1 MNGMMRKLALAGMA
15 AWAMM
20 PLGAIARPDLRT
32 ETQMFVERVHTDIN
46 GRPRRTLAS
55 ASRAA
60 PGDQLVFVV
69 NYRNEGREPVQ
80 GIALTKPVPRG
91 TLLTASDPSMQV
103 SVDGGQRWGRLDELW
118 LPTPLG
124 GTRRAVPADI
134 THVRWTMPTRL
145 SPGETARLSYRAT
158 MR

>member
-1 MNGMMRKLALAGMA
+1 MMRKLALAGMA
-15 AWAMM
+15 AWAAM
-20 PLGAIARPDLRT
+20 PHFAMARPELRM

-46 GRPRRTLAS
+46 GRARRTLAS
-55 ASRAA
+55 TSRAA
-60 PGDQLVFVV
+60 PGDQIVFVV
-69 NYRNEGREPVQ
+69 NWRNEGREPVQ
-80 GIALTKPVPRG
+80 GIALTNPVPRG
-91 TLLTASDPSMQV
+91 TLLTTADPSMQV
-103 SVDGGQRWGRLDELW
+103 SVDGGQRWGRLEDLW

-134 THVRWTMPTRL
+134 THVRWNIPTRL

>member
-1 MNGMMRKLALAGMA
+1 MMRKLALAGMA
-15 AWAMM
+15 AGAMM
-20 PLGAIARPDLRT
+20 PIGAAARPDLRA

-46 GRPRRTLAS
+46 GRSRRTLAS
-55 ASRAA
+55 TSRAA

-69 NYRNEGREPVQ
+69 NWRNEGREPVQ
-80 GIALTKPVPRG
+80 GVALTNPIPRG
-91 TLLTASDPSMQV
+91 TLLTAPDPSMQV
-103 SVDGGQRWGRLDELW
+103 SVDGGQRWGRLEDLW

-124 GTRRAVPADI
+124 GTRRALPADI
-134 THVRWTMPTRL
+134 THIRWTMPTRL